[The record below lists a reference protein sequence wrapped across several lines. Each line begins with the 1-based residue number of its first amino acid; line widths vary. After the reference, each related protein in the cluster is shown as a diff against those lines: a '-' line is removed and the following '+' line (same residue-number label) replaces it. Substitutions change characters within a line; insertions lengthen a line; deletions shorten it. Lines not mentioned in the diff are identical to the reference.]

1 MRTSLSLSLGSCLQ
15 RENTK
20 RRLNTI
26 ERGDK
31 AEELFEH
38 DWQRESFH
46 FIPSE
51 DRCRVLSTLAFFSFL
66 HMHADTRTL
75 LSVSQSLVFH
85 FSIVCELSLARLKL
99 CVCVVIFETGT
110 RTGSTIY
117 TPVIV
122 AYSLKNTTVLRATPL
137 EKAHR
142 D

>member
-1 MRTSLSLSLGSCLQ
+1 MPSPVDACLFFFFTHARGHTHSSLC
-15 RENTK
+15 
-20 RRLNTI
+20 
-26 ERGDK
+26 
-31 AEELFEH
+31 
-38 DWQRESFH
+38 
-46 FIPSE
+46 
-51 DRCRVLSTLAFFSFL
+51 
-66 HMHADTRTL
+66 
-75 LSVSQSLVFH
+75 LSVSQPLVFH